1 MQNRHE
7 QDLIIGRESDQHVVQ
22 WLRFPSLA
30 ERAEREPEFAGMS
43 EWAYQVLYACHLAA
57 AVAKLQELFIDH
69 QPSISQQKLLLARVP
84 RGGLFATEILEK
96 LLEEHHP
103 HMVDFDRAQ
112 IRHVRAVKKAQ
123 QEDAYLEAI
132 WGLLPADIRLE
143 VASTVPETE
152 LHLVL
157 PEDIADSGNTL
168 LYLTDSFA
176 RHAAEAGHS
185 SVAVSVLVP
194 TASEQSVSPEA
205 GLVTRAAQL
214 SQRLS
219 KEFGT
224 PFEIKL
230 KVFTLHLE
238 DDMEYLHELRQDKH
252 DHGTTHEAV
261 RIGQRAVFEALRHQ
275 VWKIY
280 NEQQGA
286 DGRLDLRT
294 ISQALIQK
302 LALV

>member
-1 MQNRHE
+1 MPSRHE
-7 QDLIIGRESDQHVVQ
+7 QGVIVGGVCDEHVVQ

-30 ERAEREPEFAGMS
+30 ERAEKEPEFAGMS
-43 EWAYQVLYACHLAA
+43 EWSYQLLYACHLAA
-57 AVAKLQELFIDH
+57 AIAKLQELFIEH
-69 QPSISQQKLLLARVP
+69 QPNISQQKLLLARVP

-96 LLEEHHP
+96 LLEEYSP
-103 HMVDFDRAQ
+103 TAVEFDRGQ
-112 IRHVRAVKKAQ
+112 IKHVRAVKKAQ
-123 QEDAYLEAI
+123 QEEEYIRAV
-132 WGLLPADIRLE
+132 WGLLPQAVQHEI
-143 VASTVPETE
+143 SQSSPTTE

-168 LYLTDSFA
+168 LYLTESFA
-176 RHAAEAGHS
+176 RHAADAGHS

-205 GLVTRAAQL
+205 GLVVRAAQL

-219 KEFGT
+219 GEFGT

-261 RIGQRAVFEALRHQ
+261 RTGQRAVFEGLRHQ
-275 VWKIY
+275 VWQIRK
-280 NEQQGA
+280 EQQGV
-286 DGRLDLRT
+286 DRRLDLGM
-294 ISQALIQK
+294 ISQALIQN